1 MSSLF
6 HSNSFPLI
14 LCPKCFSIPSITID
28 SSSLTIHCTCSYHS
42 AQSLSTFLTQK
53 IDYTTNTL
61 HHCQFLSSHH
71 SKPAK
76 KFCVQCQQWLCDD
89 CLALHNDIKIT
100 KNHFLLEHLLKNE
113 LNCGRHSENTF
124 EFHCAIHNENLCKDC
139 YKEHARHSDM
149 IVALKDLSKRI
160 EEIAAQVETAKKTIE
175 QYDKMF
181 YEKLE
186 RVKRRI
192 SEIEKVHERE
202 KERNE
207 NMIKV
212 FDVLID
218 NSKIEICNFN
228 LYNNIIRNVTV
239 SVDSKTMKDKIE
251 GLNIVNSFLQEEKF
265 YKLIHI

>member
-1 MSSLF
+1 
-6 HSNSFPLI
+6 
-14 LCPKCFSIPSITID
+14 
-28 SSSLTIHCTCSYHS
+28 
-42 AQSLSTFLTQK
+42 
-53 IDYTTNTL
+53 
-61 HHCQFLSSHH
+61 
-71 SKPAK
+71 
-76 KFCVQCQQWLCDD
+76 
-89 CLALHNDIKIT
+89 
-100 KNHFLLEHLLKNE
+100 
-113 LNCGRHSENTF
+113 
-124 EFHCAIHNENLCKDC
+124 
-139 YKEHARHSDM
+139 M

-207 NMIKV
+207 NIIKV

-239 SVDSKTMKDKIE
+239 SVDSKTMKDKSE

>member
-1 MSSLF
+1 
-6 HSNSFPLI
+6 
-14 LCPKCFSIPSITID
+14 
-28 SSSLTIHCTCSYHS
+28 
-42 AQSLSTFLTQK
+42 
-53 IDYTTNTL
+53 
-61 HHCQFLSSHH
+61 
-71 SKPAK
+71 
-76 KFCVQCQQWLCDD
+76 
-89 CLALHNDIKIT
+89 
-100 KNHFLLEHLLKNE
+100 
-113 LNCGRHSENTF
+113 
-124 EFHCAIHNENLCKDC
+124 
-139 YKEHARHSDM
+139 M

>member
-1 MSSLF
+1 
-6 HSNSFPLI
+6 
-14 LCPKCFSIPSITID
+14 
-28 SSSLTIHCTCSYHS
+28 
-42 AQSLSTFLTQK
+42 
-53 IDYTTNTL
+53 
-61 HHCQFLSSHH
+61 
-71 SKPAK
+71 
-76 KFCVQCQQWLCDD
+76 
-89 CLALHNDIKIT
+89 
-100 KNHFLLEHLLKNE
+100 
-113 LNCGRHSENTF
+113 
-124 EFHCAIHNENLCKDC
+124 
-139 YKEHARHSDM
+139 M

-160 EEIAAQVETAKKTIE
+160 EEITAQVETAKKTIE

-202 KERNE
+202 KERND

-212 FDVLID
+212 FDVLTD
-218 NSKIEICNFN
+218 NSKIGICNFN

>member
-1 MSSLF
+1 
-6 HSNSFPLI
+6 
-14 LCPKCFSIPSITID
+14 
-28 SSSLTIHCTCSYHS
+28 
-42 AQSLSTFLTQK
+42 
-53 IDYTTNTL
+53 
-61 HHCQFLSSHH
+61 
-71 SKPAK
+71 
-76 KFCVQCQQWLCDD
+76 
-89 CLALHNDIKIT
+89 
-100 KNHFLLEHLLKNE
+100 
-113 LNCGRHSENTF
+113 
-124 EFHCAIHNENLCKDC
+124 
-139 YKEHARHSDM
+139 M

-207 NMIKV
+207 SMIKV

>member
-1 MSSLF
+1 
-6 HSNSFPLI
+6 
-14 LCPKCFSIPSITID
+14 
-28 SSSLTIHCTCSYHS
+28 
-42 AQSLSTFLTQK
+42 
-53 IDYTTNTL
+53 
-61 HHCQFLSSHH
+61 
-71 SKPAK
+71 
-76 KFCVQCQQWLCDD
+76 
-89 CLALHNDIKIT
+89 
-100 KNHFLLEHLLKNE
+100 
-113 LNCGRHSENTF
+113 
-124 EFHCAIHNENLCKDC
+124 
-139 YKEHARHSDM
+139 M

-218 NSKIEICNFN
+218 NSKIEFAISIC
-228 LYNNIIRNVTV
+228 IIT
-239 SVDSKTMKDKIE
+239 S
-251 GLNIVNSFLQEEKF
+251 
-265 YKLIHI
+265 

>member
-1 MSSLF
+1 M
-6 HSNSFPLI
+6 
-14 LCPKCFSIPSITID
+14 
-28 SSSLTIHCTCSYHS
+28 
-42 AQSLSTFLTQK
+42 
-53 IDYTTNTL
+53 
-61 HHCQFLSSHH
+61 
-71 SKPAK
+71 
-76 KFCVQCQQWLCDD
+76 
-89 CLALHNDIKIT
+89 
-100 KNHFLLEHLLKNE
+100 
-113 LNCGRHSENTF
+113 
-124 EFHCAIHNENLCKDC
+124 
-139 YKEHARHSDM
+139 HSDM

>member
-1 MSSLF
+1 
-6 HSNSFPLI
+6 
-14 LCPKCFSIPSITID
+14 
-28 SSSLTIHCTCSYHS
+28 
-42 AQSLSTFLTQK
+42 
-53 IDYTTNTL
+53 
-61 HHCQFLSSHH
+61 
-71 SKPAK
+71 
-76 KFCVQCQQWLCDD
+76 
-89 CLALHNDIKIT
+89 
-100 KNHFLLEHLLKNE
+100 
-113 LNCGRHSENTF
+113 
-124 EFHCAIHNENLCKDC
+124 
-139 YKEHARHSDM
+139 M

-160 EEIAAQVETAKKTIE
+160 EEITAQVETAKKTIE

>member
-1 MSSLF
+1 
-6 HSNSFPLI
+6 
-14 LCPKCFSIPSITID
+14 
-28 SSSLTIHCTCSYHS
+28 
-42 AQSLSTFLTQK
+42 
-53 IDYTTNTL
+53 
-61 HHCQFLSSHH
+61 
-71 SKPAK
+71 
-76 KFCVQCQQWLCDD
+76 
-89 CLALHNDIKIT
+89 
-100 KNHFLLEHLLKNE
+100 
-113 LNCGRHSENTF
+113 
-124 EFHCAIHNENLCKDC
+124 
-139 YKEHARHSDM
+139 M

-228 LYNNIIRNVTV
+228 LYNNII
-239 SVDSKTMKDKIE
+239 
-251 GLNIVNSFLQEEKF
+251 IV
-265 YKLIHI
+265 